1 MGSLVNTMSPTSSK
15 SIVSLLFLA
24 GTMICQDLVQARDG
38 AHHGGSGV
46 QGALNKL
53 DQQFLYLIS
62 HISSLIGPAKYSLAD
77 DCQQN
82 YLKTKT
88 FGWSILG
95 GGLLDTASDFFGNF
109 RSAEDVLTMADV
121 GFSYVYN
128 NAYGIGF
135 GAPFLF
141 PTYNPPC
148 SYRCGAND
156 FLGVVND
163 YGLSN
168 GVGGRHGPGGE
179 AALQSF
185 GDEAKIAIGCVVD
198 QRGDSKEAAEIA
210 FLIDDLVTAGTERL
224 RLARANP

>member
-1 MGSLVNTMSPTSSK
+1 MGPTSSK
-15 SIVSLLFLA
+15 SIVSLLYLT
-24 GTMICQDLVQARDG
+24 GTAICQDVAQARDG
-38 AHHGGSGV
+38 AHHSGSGV
-46 QGALNKL
+46 QGAIHKL
-53 DQQFLYLIS
+53 DQQFLYLLS
-62 HISSLIGPAKYSLAD
+62 HITSLIGPAKYSLAD

-109 RSAEDVLTMADV
+109 RSAEDILTMPDV

-135 GAPFLF
+135 GAPFLL
-141 PTYNPPC
+141 PTYNPTC

-168 GVGGRHGPGGE
+168 GVGSRHGPGGE

-185 GDEAKIAIGCVVD
+185 GDEAKLAIGCVVD

-224 RLARANP
+224 RLARATS

>member
-1 MGSLVNTMSPTSSK
+1 ML
-15 SIVSLLFLA
+15 
-24 GTMICQDLVQARDG
+24 QARDG
-38 AHHGGSGV
+38 VHHSGSGV
-46 QGALNKL
+46 QGAIYKL
-53 DQQFLYLIS
+53 DQQFLYLLS
-62 HISSLIGPAKYSLAD
+62 HISSLIGPAKYALAD

-135 GAPFLF
+135 GAPFLL
-141 PTYNPPC
+141 PTYNPSC
-148 SYRCGAND
+148 SYQCGAND
-156 FLGVVND
+156 FLGVVSN

-168 GVGGRHGPGGE
+168 GVVSVSSQSNRMEWSGKSGCEIIFGGVN
-179 AALQSF
+179 
-185 GDEAKIAIGCVVD
+185 I
-198 QRGDSKEAAEIA
+198 
-210 FLIDDLVTAGTERL
+210 LIRQVFVILLV
-224 RLARANP
+224 

>member
-46 QGALNKL
+46 QGAIHKL
-53 DQQFLYLIS
+53 DQQFLYLLS
-62 HISSLIGPAKYSLAD
+62 HITSLIGPAKYSLAD

-109 RSAEDVLTMADV
+109 RSAEDILTSHLQPDLLLSMWRKR
-121 GFSYVYN
+121 FSW
-128 NAYGIGF
+128 
-135 GAPFLF
+135 
-141 PTYNPPC
+141 
-148 SYRCGAND
+148 
-156 FLGVVND
+156 
-163 YGLSN
+163 
-168 GVGGRHGPGGE
+168 
-179 AALQSF
+179 
-185 GDEAKIAIGCVVD
+185 GC
-198 QRGDSKEAAEIA
+198 
-210 FLIDDLVTAGTERL
+210 ERL
-224 RLARANP
+224 RAVKRRG

>member
-1 MGSLVNTMSPTSSK
+1 M
-15 SIVSLLFLA
+15 
-24 GTMICQDLVQARDG
+24 
-38 AHHGGSGV
+38 
-46 QGALNKL
+46 QGAIHKL
-53 DQQFLYLIS
+53 DQQFLYLLS
-62 HISSLIGPAKYSLAD
+62 HITSLIGPAKYSLAD

-109 RSAEDVLTMADV
+109 RSAEDILTMPDV

-135 GAPFLF
+135 GAPFLL
-141 PTYNPPC
+141 PTYNPTC

-168 GVGGRHGPGGE
+168 GV
-179 AALQSF
+179 
-185 GDEAKIAIGCVVD
+185 V
-198 QRGDSKEAAEIA
+198 SKSPSNC
-210 FLIDDLVTAGTERL
+210 LT
-224 RLARANP
+224 

>member
-1 MGSLVNTMSPTSSK
+1 ML
-15 SIVSLLFLA
+15 
-24 GTMICQDLVQARDG
+24 QARDG
-38 AHHGGSGV
+38 VHHSGSGV
-46 QGALNKL
+46 QGAIYKL
-53 DQQFLYLIS
+53 DQQFLYLLS
-62 HISSLIGPAKYSLAD
+62 HISSLIGPAKYALAD

-135 GAPFLF
+135 GAPFLL
-141 PTYNPPC
+141 PTYNPSC
-148 SYRCGAND
+148 SYQCGAND
-156 FLGVVND
+156 FLGVVSN

-168 GVGGRHGPGGE
+168 GVVSVSSQSNRMEWSGKSGCEIIFGG
-179 AALQSF
+179 
-185 GDEAKIAIGCVVD
+185 
-198 QRGDSKEAAEIA
+198 
-210 FLIDDLVTAGTERL
+210 
-224 RLARANP
+224 

>member
-1 MGSLVNTMSPTSSK
+1 MQEPANVL
-15 SIVSLLFLA
+15 
-24 GTMICQDLVQARDG
+24 QARDG
-38 AHHGGSGV
+38 VHPGGSGSGV
-46 QGALNKL
+46 QGAIYKL
-53 DQQFLYLIS
+53 DQQFLYLLS
-62 HISSLIGPAKYSLAD
+62 HISSLIGPAKYALAD

-135 GAPFLF
+135 GAPFLL
-141 PTYNPPC
+141 PTYNPSC
-148 SYRCGAND
+148 SYQCGAND
-156 FLGVVND
+156 FLGVVSN

-168 GVGGRHGPGGE
+168 GVVSVSSQSNRVEWSGKSGCEIIFGGVN
-179 AALQSF
+179 
-185 GDEAKIAIGCVVD
+185 I
-198 QRGDSKEAAEIA
+198 
-210 FLIDDLVTAGTERL
+210 LIRQVFVILLV
-224 RLARANP
+224 